1 MDPRDK
7 PEDNVRENAHVTWQH
22 LWNRSTARDAND
34 RLAAC
39 IQLAQNAGL
48 PQVLPSLESH
58 RMTHSARTPLWTWV
72 VPVLGLLLFIEATA
86 TSYGEDFSTH
96 TLGIVNTI
104 LLIPLLIGAVFAAV
118 YHAEDVAHIM
128 GEPIGTLVLTV
139 AVTIIEL
146 SLIISL
152 MLTGKATPTL
162 VRETVFAVIMIV
174 TSGLVGLCIVVGGLR
189 YREQSFDVTSAKIYL
204 AMLIVLTTLTI
215 ILPNYTTTAPGRLYS
230 ESQLTYVSIVTIA
243 LYLVF
248 LYTQT
253 VLHRGYF
260 IGEQIHPEATAG
272 GEGKLA
278 LSAFFL
284 CVALAAVV
292 LLAKLIA
299 VVINTG
305 VSQLDAPSSISGVII
320 ALIVL
325 TPESIAAVRAAQK
338 DDLQKSLNLALGS
351 SLATIGL
358 TIPAIAAANIFL
370 HTPLVLGLEPGDEAL
385 IVMTLAASI
394 LTFGTGRTNVLF
406 GFLHLVIFG
415 TFLFLAFVP

>member
-1 MDPRDK
+1 
-7 PEDNVRENAHVTWQH
+7 
-22 LWNRSTARDAND
+22 
-34 RLAAC
+34 
-39 IQLAQNAGL
+39 
-48 PQVLPSLESH
+48 
-58 RMTHSARTPLWTWV
+58 MTHSARTPVWTWV

-86 TSYGEDFSTH
+86 TGYGEDFSTH

-104 LLIPLLIGAVFAAV
+104 LLVPMLIGVVFAAV
-118 YHAEDVAHIM
+118 YHAEEVAHIM
-128 GEPIGTLVLTV
+128 GEPVGTLVLTV

-146 SLIISL
+146 ALIISL

-174 TSGLVGLCIVVGGLR
+174 TTGLVGLCIVVGGLR
-189 YREQSFDVTSAKIYL
+189 YREQTFDVTSAKIYL
-204 AMLIVLTTLTI
+204 AMLIVLTTLTL
-215 ILPNYTTTAPGRLYS
+215 ILPNYTTTAPGGLYS
-230 ESQLTYVSIVTIA
+230 ESQLSYISIVTIA

-260 IGEQIHPEATAG
+260 VGEHPHTATEPTEPM
-272 GEGKLA
+272 EGKLA

-299 VVINTG
+299 IIINVG
-305 VSQLDAPSSISGVII
+305 VSKLDAPSSISGVII

-325 TPESIAAVRAAQK
+325 TPESIAAVKSARNNQ
-338 DDLQKSLNLALGS
+338 LQKSLNLALGS

-358 TIPAIAAANIFL
+358 TIPAIAAANLFL
-370 HTPLVLGLEPGDEAL
+370 HTPLILGLEPGDLAL
-385 IVMTLAASI
+385 VVMTLATSI

-415 TFLFLAFVP
+415 TFLFLSFVP

>member
-1 MDPRDK
+1 
-7 PEDNVRENAHVTWQH
+7 
-22 LWNRSTARDAND
+22 
-34 RLAAC
+34 
-39 IQLAQNAGL
+39 
-48 PQVLPSLESH
+48 
-58 RMTHSARTPLWTWV
+58 MTHSARTPVWTWV

-86 TSYGEDFSTH
+86 TNYGEDFSAH
-96 TLGIVNTI
+96 TIGIVNTV
-104 LLIPLLIGAVFAAV
+104 LLVPMLIGVVFAAV
-118 YHAEDVAHIM
+118 YHAEEVAHIM
-128 GEPIGTLVLTV
+128 GEPVGTLVLTV

-146 SLIISL
+146 ALIISL

-174 TSGLVGLCIVVGGLR
+174 TTGLVGLCIVVGGLR
-189 YREQSFDVTSAKIYL
+189 FREQSFDVTSAKIYL
-204 AMLIVLTTLTI
+204 AMLIVLTTLTL
-215 ILPNYTTTAPGRLYS
+215 ILPNYTTTVPGGLYS
-230 ESQLTYVSIVTIA
+230 ESQLSYISIVTIA

-260 IGEQIHPEATAG
+260 VGEHPHASAG
-272 GEGKLA
+272 PKEGKLA

-292 LLAKLIA
+292 LLAKLVAI
-299 VVINTG
+299 VINVG
-305 VSQLDAPSSISGVII
+305 VSKLDAPSSISGVII

-325 TPESIAAVRAAQK
+325 MPESIAAVKSARNNQ
-338 DDLQKSLNLALGS
+338 LQKSLNLALGS

-358 TIPAIAAANIFL
+358 TIPAIAAANLFL
-370 HTPLVLGLEPGDEAL
+370 HTPLILGLEPGDLAL
-385 IVMTLAASI
+385 IVMTLATSI

-415 TFLFLAFVP
+415 TFLFLSFVP

>member
-1 MDPRDK
+1 MPR
-7 PEDNVRENAHVTWQH
+7 RQ
-22 LWNRSTARDAND
+22 R
-34 RLAAC
+34 
-39 IQLAQNAGL
+39 G
-48 PQVLPSLESH
+48 
-58 RMTHSARTPLWTWV
+58 
-72 VPVLGLLLFIEATA
+72 
-86 TSYGEDFSTH
+86 YGEDFASNPI
-96 TLGIVNTI
+96 GILETI
-104 LLIPLLIGAVFAAV
+104 LLIPLLIGVVFAAV

-128 GEPIGTLVLTV
+128 GEPAGTLVLTI
-139 AVTIIEL
+139 AVTVIEL

-174 TSGLVGLCIVVGGLR
+174 TAGLVGLCIVVGGLR
-189 YREQSFDVTSAKIYL
+189 YREQTFDVTSAKIYL
-204 AMLIVLTTLTI
+204 AMLIVLATLTI

-260 IGEQIHPEATAG
+260 VGEHTHPEEITP

-299 VVINTG
+299 VVINVG
-305 VSQLDAPSSISGVII
+305 VSHVDAPGSISGVII

-358 TIPAIAAANIFL
+358 TIPAIAAANLFL
-370 HTPLVLGLEPGDEAL
+370 HTPLILGLEPGDLAL
-385 IVMTLAASI
+385 LVMTLATSI

-415 TFLFLAFVP
+415 TFLFLSFVP

>member
-1 MDPRDK
+1 
-7 PEDNVRENAHVTWQH
+7 
-22 LWNRSTARDAND
+22 
-34 RLAAC
+34 
-39 IQLAQNAGL
+39 
-48 PQVLPSLESH
+48 
-58 RMTHSARTPLWTWV
+58 MTHSARTPVWTWV
-72 VPVLGLLLFIEATA
+72 VPVLGLLLFIFATA
-86 TSYGEDFSTH
+86 TGYGEDFASH
-96 TLGIVNTI
+96 PLGIATTVI
-104 LLIPLLIGAVFAAV
+104 LIPLLVGTVFAAV

-128 GEPIGTLVLTV
+128 GEPVGTLVLTI

-174 TSGLVGLCIVVGGLR
+174 TTGLVGLCIVVGGVR
-189 YREQSFDVTSAKIYL
+189 HSEQTFDVTSAKIYL
-204 AMLIVLTTLTI
+204 AVLIVLTTLTL
-215 ILPNYTTTAPGRLYS
+215 ILPNYTTTVAGGLYS
-230 ESQLTYVSIVTIA
+230 EVQLAYISIVTIA

-260 IGEQIHPEATAG
+260 VGEHTNPEVTPT
-272 GEGKLA
+272 EGKLA

-284 CVALAAVV
+284 CIALAAVV
-292 LLAKLIA
+292 LLAKLVA
-299 VVINTG
+299 VVINVG
-305 VSQLDAPSSISGVII
+305 VSKLDAPSSISGVII

-325 TPESIAAVRAAQK
+325 TPESIAAVKAAQK
-338 DDLQKSLNLALGS
+338 NDLQKSLNLALGS

-358 TIPAIAAANIFL
+358 TIPAIAAANLFL
-370 HTPLVLGLEPGDEAL
+370 HTQLILGLDSVDQAL
-385 IVMTLAASI
+385 VVMTLATAI

-415 TFLFLAFVP
+415 TFLFLSFVP

>member
-1 MDPRDK
+1 
-7 PEDNVRENAHVTWQH
+7 
-22 LWNRSTARDAND
+22 
-34 RLAAC
+34 
-39 IQLAQNAGL
+39 
-48 PQVLPSLESH
+48 
-58 RMTHSARTPLWTWV
+58 MTHSARTPVWTWA
-72 VPVLGLLLFIEATA
+72 VPILGLVLFIAATA
-86 TSYGEDFSTH
+86 TGYGEDFASH
-96 TLGIVNTI
+96 PIGIVETV

-128 GEPIGTLVLTV
+128 GEPVGTLVLTI
-139 AVTIIEL
+139 AVTVIEL
-146 SLIISL
+146 ALIVSL

-174 TSGLVGLCIVVGGLR
+174 TTGLVGLCIVAGGLR
-189 YREQSFDVTSAKIYL
+189 HREQTFDVTSAKIYL
-204 AMLIVLTTLTI
+204 AMLIVLATLTL

-230 ESQLTYVSIVTIA
+230 EGQLIYVSIVTIA

-260 IGEQIHPEATAG
+260 VGEHTDPEDTTP

-299 VVINTG
+299 VVINVG
-305 VSQLDAPSSISGVII
+305 VSQLDAPGSISGVII

-325 TPESIAAVRAAQK
+325 TPESIAAVRAAQE

-358 TIPAIAAANIFL
+358 TIPAIAAANLFL
-370 HTPLVLGLEPGDEAL
+370 HTPLILGLEPGDQAL
-385 IVMTLAASI
+385 LVMTLATSI

-415 TFLFLAFVP
+415 TFLFLSFVP

>member
-1 MDPRDK
+1 
-7 PEDNVRENAHVTWQH
+7 
-22 LWNRSTARDAND
+22 
-34 RLAAC
+34 
-39 IQLAQNAGL
+39 
-48 PQVLPSLESH
+48 
-58 RMTHSARTPLWTWV
+58 MTHSARTPVWTWV

-96 TLGIVNTI
+96 TLGIINTI
-104 LLIPLLIGAVFAAV
+104 LLVPMLIGVVFAAV
-118 YHAEDVAHIM
+118 YHAEEVAHIM
-128 GEPIGTLVLTV
+128 GEPVGTLVLTV

-146 SLIISL
+146 ALIISL

-162 VRETVFAVIMIV
+162 VRETVFAVVMIV
-174 TSGLVGLCIVVGGLR
+174 TTGLVGLCIVVGGLR

-204 AMLIVLTTLTI
+204 AMLIVLTTLTL

-230 ESQLTYVSIVTIA
+230 ESQLSYVSLVTIA

-253 VLHRGYF
+253 VLHSDYF
-260 IGEQIHPEATAG
+260 VGEHPNTETG
-272 GEGKLA
+272 PKEGKLA

-292 LLAKLIA
+292 LLAKLVA
-299 VVINTG
+299 VIINVG
-305 VSQLDAPSSISGVII
+305 VSKLEAPSSISGVII

-325 TPESIAAVRAAQK
+325 LPESIAAVKSARNNQ
-338 DDLQKSLNLALGS
+338 LQKSLNLALGS

-358 TIPAIAAANIFL
+358 TIPAIAAANLFL
-370 HTPLVLGLEPGDEAL
+370 HTPLILGLEPGDLAL
-385 IVMTLAASI
+385 AVMTLATSI

-415 TFLFLAFVP
+415 TFMFLAFVP

>member
-1 MDPRDK
+1 
-7 PEDNVRENAHVTWQH
+7 
-22 LWNRSTARDAND
+22 
-34 RLAAC
+34 
-39 IQLAQNAGL
+39 
-48 PQVLPSLESH
+48 
-58 RMTHSARTPLWTWV
+58 MTHSAHTPLWTWV
-72 VPVLGLLLFIEATA
+72 VPVFGLLLFVFATA
-86 TSYGEDFSTH
+86 AGFGDDFASH
-96 TLGIVNTI
+96 PLGLLTTA
-104 LLIPLLIGAVFAAV
+104 LLIPLLIGTVFAAV

-139 AVTIIEL
+139 AVTVIEL

-152 MLTGKATPTL
+152 MMTGKASPTL
-162 VRETVFAVIMIV
+162 VRETVFAVVMIV
-174 TSGLVGLCIVVGGLR
+174 TTGLVGLCIVVGGLR

-215 ILPNYTTTAPGRLYS
+215 ILPNYTTSAPGRLYS
-230 ESQLTYVSIVTIA
+230 ESQLTYISIVTIA

-260 IGEQIHPEATAG
+260 VGEQSDREAAVP

-278 LSAFFL
+278 LSALFL

-292 LLAKLIA
+292 LLAKLVA
-299 VVINTG
+299 VVINAG
-305 VSQLDAPSSISGVII
+305 VSRLEAPSSISGVII

-325 TPESIAAVRAAQK
+325 TPESIAAVNAAK
-338 DDLQKSLNLALGS
+338 KNELQKSLNLALGS

-358 TIPAIAAANIFL
+358 TIPAIAAANLFL
-370 HTPLVLGLEPGDEAL
+370 HTPLVLGLEPGDEVL
-385 IVMTLAASI
+385 VVMTLAASI
-394 LTFGTGRTNVLF
+394 LTFGTGKTNVLF

>member
-1 MDPRDK
+1 
-7 PEDNVRENAHVTWQH
+7 
-22 LWNRSTARDAND
+22 
-34 RLAAC
+34 
-39 IQLAQNAGL
+39 
-48 PQVLPSLESH
+48 
-58 RMTHSARTPLWTWV
+58 MTHSANTPAWTWV
-72 VPVLGLLLFIEATA
+72 VPVIGLLLFCVATA
-86 TSYGEDFSTH
+86 VGYGEDFASSATGIAI
-96 TLGIVNTI
+96 TLV
-104 LLIPLLIGAVFAAV
+104 LVPLLIGTVFAAV
-118 YHAEDVAHIM
+118 YHAEEVAHIM
-128 GEPIGTLVLTV
+128 GEPVGTLVLTI

-146 SLIISL
+146 ALIISL

-174 TSGLVGLCIVVGGLR
+174 TTGLVGLCILVGGLR

-204 AMLIVLTTLTI
+204 AMLIVLTTLTL

-230 ESQLTYVSIVTIA
+230 ESQLAFISVATIA

-260 IGEQIHPEATAG
+260 VGEHTHPEAGAT
-272 GEGKLA
+272 EGRLA

-284 CVALAAVV
+284 CIALAAVV
-292 LLAKLIA
+292 LLAKLAA
-299 VVINTG
+299 VVINVG
-305 VSQLDAPSSISGVII
+305 VSKLEAPSSISGVII

-325 TPESIAAVRAAQK
+325 MPESIAAVKSAK
-338 DDLQKSLNLALGS
+338 KNELQKSLNLALGS

-358 TIPAIAAANIFL
+358 TIPAIAAANLFL
-370 HTPLVLGLEPGDEAL
+370 HTPLILGIEPGDLAL
-385 IVMTLAASI
+385 VVMTLAASI

>member
-1 MDPRDK
+1 
-7 PEDNVRENAHVTWQH
+7 
-22 LWNRSTARDAND
+22 
-34 RLAAC
+34 
-39 IQLAQNAGL
+39 
-48 PQVLPSLESH
+48 
-58 RMTHSARTPLWTWV
+58 MTHSARTPVWTWV
-72 VPVLGLLLFIEATA
+72 TPVLGLLLFVLAT
-86 TSYGEDFSTH
+86 TIGYGDDFASSAS
-96 TLGIVNTI
+96 GIVMTVI
-104 LLIPLLIGAVFAAV
+104 LVPLLIGTVFAAV
-118 YHAEDVAHIM
+118 YHAEEVAHIM
-128 GEPIGTLVLTV
+128 GEPVGTLVLTV

-146 SLIISL
+146 ALIISL
-152 MLTGKATPTL
+152 MLSGKATPTL

-174 TSGLVGLCIVVGGLR
+174 TTGLVGLCIVVGGLR
-189 YREQSFDVTSAKIYL
+189 YREQTFDVTSAKIYL
-204 AMLIVLTTLTI
+204 AMLIVLTTLTL

-230 ESQLTYVSIVTIA
+230 ESQLAFVSVAIIA

-260 IGEQIHPEATAG
+260 VGEHTEPETSPT
-272 GEGKLA
+272 EGRLA

-299 VVINTG
+299 VVINVG
-305 VSQLDAPSSISGVII
+305 VSKFDAPSSISGVII

-325 TPESIAAVRAAQK
+325 TPESIAAVNAAK
-338 DDLQKSLNLALGS
+338 KNDLQKSLNLALVS

-358 TIPAIAAANIFL
+358 TIPAIAAANLFL
-370 HTPLVLGLEPGDEAL
+370 HTPLVLGLEPGDLAL
-385 IVMTLAASI
+385 IMMTLAASI

>member
-1 MDPRDK
+1 
-7 PEDNVRENAHVTWQH
+7 
-22 LWNRSTARDAND
+22 
-34 RLAAC
+34 
-39 IQLAQNAGL
+39 
-48 PQVLPSLESH
+48 
-58 RMTHSARTPLWTWV
+58 MTHSARTPVWTWV

-104 LLIPLLIGAVFAAV
+104 LLVPMLIGVVFAAV
-118 YHAEDVAHIM
+118 YHAEEVAHIM
-128 GEPIGTLVLTV
+128 GEPVGTLVLTV

-146 SLIISL
+146 ALIISL

-174 TSGLVGLCIVVGGLR
+174 TTGLVGLCIVVGGLR
-189 YREQSFDVTSAKIYL
+189 FREQSFDVTSAKIYL
-204 AMLIVLTTLTI
+204 AMLIVLATLTL
-215 ILPNYTTTAPGRLYS
+215 ILPNYTTTVPGGLYS
-230 ESQLTYVSIVTIA
+230 ESQLSYISIVTIA

-260 IGEQIHPEATAG
+260 VGEHPHTATESSGPA
-272 GEGKLA
+272 EGKLA

-292 LLAKLIA
+292 LLAKLVAII
-299 VVINTG
+299 INVG
-305 VSQLDAPSSISGVII
+305 VSKLEAPSSISGVII

-325 TPESIAAVRAAQK
+325 LPESIAAVKSARNNQ
-338 DDLQKSLNLALGS
+338 LQKSLNLALGS

-358 TIPAIAAANIFL
+358 TIPAIAAANLFL
-370 HTPLVLGLEPGDEAL
+370 HTPLVLGLEPGDLAL

-415 TFLFLAFVP
+415 TFLFLSFVP